1 MCQPSPTVVSGVP
14 GLGLSLPYYTH
25 LYRFSLEN
33 PGNCYFCPCFRAPSS
48 LWEEKKERLALAKRF
63 AGRQFGDFGNWE
75 QARPAL
81 VAILPPLHSHS
92 PPVWA
97 HGPWLVEQGQTHF
110 EGSDGWREEQ
120 GVRKEKRRGGR
131 EGRLRRRK
139 ESTDLSERKGG
150 EKLTDLSER
159 EPGGVRRSV
168 SLHTRAGRE
177 RREKVTFKVGSE
189 IRFFAKP
196 EQSMTSDTSGDGSG
210 LTHRTFLP
218 CTP

>member
-25 LYRFSLEN
+25 LYRFSSEN
-33 PGNCYFCPCFRAPSS
+33 PGNFYFCPFFRAPSS

-81 VAILPPLHSHS
+81 VAILPPLHSHP
-92 PPVWA
+92 PPVWT
-97 HGPWLVEQGQTHF
+97 HVPWLVEQGQTHF

-139 ESTDLSERKGG
+139 ESIDLGERKGG
-150 EKLTDLSER
+150 EKSTDLSEREPERDLSER

-168 SLHTRAGRE
+168 SLHTRAARE
-177 RREKVTFKVGSE
+177 RREKVTLKVGSE
-189 IRFFAKP
+189 IRSKA
-196 EQSMTSDTSGDGSG
+196 
-210 LTHRTFLP
+210 
-218 CTP
+218 